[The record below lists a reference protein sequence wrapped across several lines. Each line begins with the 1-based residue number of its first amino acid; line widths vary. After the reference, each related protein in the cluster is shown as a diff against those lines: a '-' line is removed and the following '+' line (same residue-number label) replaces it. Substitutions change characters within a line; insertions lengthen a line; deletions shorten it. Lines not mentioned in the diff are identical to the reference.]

1 MGTRSAR
8 GSESVDAR
16 VAVTVQ
22 PQVHDAPGAA
32 PPPRTPFS
40 RTTTSCCSRPHSRWS
55 RASDGKRFPSF
66 GISLTLTTR
75 DASATPRNHETLFWH
90 ADCRFL
96 GWKRTAFGGPSL
108 RL

>member
-22 PQVHDAPGAA
+22 PQVHDVAPGS
-32 PPPRTPFS
+32 PPPP
-40 RTTTSCCSRPHSRWS
+40 PN
-55 RASDGKRFPSF
+55 GKRFPSF